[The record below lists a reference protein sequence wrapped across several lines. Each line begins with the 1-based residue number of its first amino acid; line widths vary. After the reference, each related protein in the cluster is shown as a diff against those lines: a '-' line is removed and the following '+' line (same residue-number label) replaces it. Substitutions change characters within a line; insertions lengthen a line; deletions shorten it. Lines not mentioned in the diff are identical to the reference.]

1 MLNFNFLTMIYYLQ
15 IDLLLFV
22 QGQLNNV
29 RKLMAFEVTSCKCFF
44 SVYKDRDA
52 VFRKPRKITFESKI
66 LRTLVTVRKKLS
78 SYSLCVKLKG

>member
-44 SVYKDRDA
+44 LSI
-52 VFRKPRKITFESKI
+52 KIGMWCLENHE
-66 LRTLVTVRKKLS
+66 KLH
-78 SYSLCVKLKG
+78 LKLKYGAHL